1 MIHTGGAVA
10 LRLLQHEPVVIIGA
24 DGELVAERRLHLD
37 AVAGQGVDDTLNLV
51 PRELGELVALFARP
65 CVTAGRERG
74 AVGGGD
80 SHFNPLHGISLPA
93 MPERSRRILF
103 GRFFM
108 NRGGEW
114 SEKYICDSAQRHP
127 PGRVVQSGLR
137 DGLRCRFV
145 RCYARGDSMETG
157 TQFPADPQ
165 PGYYRGIHHSEYTE
179 PLKGLLLARAHA
191 LAKPL
196 LEGLL
201 DAIEAENRIER
212 MGVDG
217 WHYAQLDKV
226 SGLAILLYSLG
237 KLRSRSR
244 AF

>member
-1 MIHTGGAVA
+1 
-10 LRLLQHEPVVIIGA
+10 
-24 DGELVAERRLHLD
+24 
-37 AVAGQGVDDTLNLV
+37 
-51 PRELGELVALFARP
+51 
-65 CVTAGRERG
+65 
-74 AVGGGD
+74 
-80 SHFNPLHGISLPA
+80 
-93 MPERSRRILF
+93 
-103 GRFFM
+103 
-108 NRGGEW
+108 
-114 SEKYICDSAQRHP
+114 
-127 PGRVVQSGLR
+127 
-137 DGLRCRFV
+137 
-145 RCYARGDSMETG
+145 METG

-201 DAIEAENRIER
+201 DAIVAENRIER